1 MTNEL
6 PLMNVKRTIKPVN
19 EKPIKREF
27 VIDGTDLICNLTKE
41 RSLAPL
47 LQLLI
52 HLQQHEKPFYCYFDA
67 DTRYKF
73 EKDIDRQLYQ
83 SLIKFG
89 LNDCFNQAT
98 GGDADRL
105 ILKQAD
111 DIDSIIIS
119 TNTFKTFS
127 NDYEWLNTPNR
138 LTKPLLIDNQL
149 VIESIGIHIPLEMN
163 TQILVVQ
170 LINALEKER
179 DHLYGVVDRY
189 KTDRDFGFIRR
200 HTIDKKIFFHKKAV
214 IDANLD
220 FTKEGTPVSFKIEVD
235 NSGGIYYFCAIEIR
249 EKQVVSQDEVV
260 EQLAAEREQLSA
272 SKSFLQQQA
281 VELKN
286 SFERELKEV
295 VKQNKALISDNEALK
310 EQLSLHTGSENEL
323 IKRIKSERQEFD
335 KRVANLEEIIKGKDT
350 IILALKKEIEQL
362 NAQKKA
368 ALKALE
374 QKVREINT
382 QALTI
387 DFQQE
392 KIVNLDEDL
401 KAALRL
407 MQSPRLDQSESLL
420 YEQLKEEYDI
430 LIKTIGQKNSQIAFL
445 NNNLQDLQSQ
455 IEEVNSPIPK
465 TTSEIEQ
472 LIDKVKDL
480 EINNQKLKL
489 KIEDLENKNYQI
501 ITKSNKPKIIESEN
515 DQEVE
520 AFEEGK
526 TTVVSLSDEA
536 KQHRPKPPQK
546 VIVEATRTELENWW
560 YNLEEQWKIAFS
572 QAVLNRGEVTSIPEE
587 DQLRSL
593 FKRKKIDIVGNGIL
607 FFGLN
612 QLSIKLTNLSGL
624 CELSQIEE
632 LNISGHD
639 LKDLSDLD
647 HLENLIFLNCTSNQ
661 ITTMEHIQEL
671 QTLKSLIIQDNDL
684 FTLQGL
690 EHLHQLEYFNCLYNG
705 RLTTIGKIKMLPKL
719 QVFKV
724 DSYKTIIR
732 MELKDLEKI
741 NPKLEVHNV

>member
-1 MTNEL
+1 MTNEF
-6 PLMNVKRTIKPVN
+6 PLTDVNRIIKPMN
-19 EKPIKREF
+19 KKTIKREF
-27 VIDGTDLICNLTKE
+27 VIDGTDIICQLSKE

-52 HLQQHEKPFYCYFDA
+52 LLQQQEKPFYCYFDA

-111 DIDSIIIS
+111 DINSTIIS
-119 TNTFKTFS
+119 TNTFETFS
-127 NDYEWLNTPNR
+127 EDYEWLSRSSRMIQP
-138 LTKPLLIDNQL
+138 KIVDNQL
-149 VIESIGIHIPLEMN
+149 VIEVLDIRIPLETD
-163 TQILVVQ
+163 TQMLVTQ
-170 LINALEKER
+170 LINALENER
-179 DHLYGVVDRY
+179 NHLHGVIDRY
-189 KTDRDFGFIRR
+189 KADRDFGFIRR
-200 HTIDKKIFFHKKAV
+200 HTIDKKIFFHKKSV
-214 IDANLD
+214 VDADLS
-220 FTKEGTPVSFKIEVD
+220 FTKEGTPVSFKVDVD
-235 NSGGIYYFCAIEIR
+235 NSGGIYYFCAIEVQ
-249 EKQVVSQDEVV
+249 EKQAVSQDEMV
-260 EQLAAEREQLSA
+260 EQLSAEREQLSA

-286 SFERELKEV
+286 SFEREFKEV
-295 VKQNKALISDNEALK
+295 VKQNETLLSHNEGLK
-310 EQLSLHTGSENEL
+310 EQLSLYTNSENEL
-323 IKRIKSERQEFD
+323 VKRIKSERQEFD
-335 KRVANLEEIIKGKDT
+335 TRLTDLGTIIKQKES
-350 IILALKKEIEQL
+350 IIIALKKEIEQL

-368 ALKALE
+368 ALEALE
-374 QKVREINT
+374 QKVQESNT

-392 KIVNLDEDL
+392 KIINLDEDL

-407 MQSPRLDQSESLL
+407 MQSARLDQSETLI

-455 IEEVNSPIPK
+455 VEQVNSPIPRAS
-465 TTSEIEQ
+465 SEIEQ

-489 KIEDLENKNYQI
+489 KIEDLEKKKHQI
-501 ITKSNKPKIIESEN
+501 INQTNKTTIIE
-515 DQEVE
+515 QEE
-520 AFEEGK
+520 IPEPEPFEEGK
-526 TTVVSLSDEA
+526 TTVVSLSEQA
-536 KQHRPKPPQK
+536 KQQRPKRPQK
-546 VIVEATRTELENWW
+546 IIVEATRTELENWW

-572 QAVLNRGEVTSIPEE
+572 QAVLNRGEVTTIPEE

-624 CELSQIEE
+624 SELSQIEE

-639 LKDLSDLD
+639 LRDLNGLD
-647 HLENLIFLNCTSNQ
+647 HLENLIFLNCTSNK
-661 ITTMEHIQEL
+661 ITTMEHLQEL
-671 QTLKSLIIQDNDL
+671 QSLKTLIIQDNDL
-684 FTLQGL
+684 FTLQGI
-690 EHLHQLEYFNCLYNG
+690 EHLQKLDYFNCLYNG
-705 RLTTIGKIKMLPKL
+705 RLTTIGKVRMLPKL

-732 MELKDLEKI
+732 LELEELEKT